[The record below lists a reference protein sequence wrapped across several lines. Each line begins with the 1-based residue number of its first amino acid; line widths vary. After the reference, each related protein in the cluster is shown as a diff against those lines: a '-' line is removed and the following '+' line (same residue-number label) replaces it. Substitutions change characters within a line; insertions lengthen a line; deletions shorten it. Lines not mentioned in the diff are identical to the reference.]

1 MKNIRL
7 VIDAGHLNT
16 HHVQFACYVASL
28 TQSRLTGIFMQNV
41 PSEALSELKIASGTP
56 FEEALAL
63 QELPDFR
70 KMQELLH
77 ENESTFRTMCER
89 QGVHVSVHTN
99 PHEPLEEI
107 LAESRYADLMIIG
120 SDLAFEP
127 SDGKRPS
134 SFLKEV
140 LCAAECPVMI
150 APDHFEG
157 VDEIVFAYDGN
168 AAAAHAIKQFSYL
181 LPELG
186 DTRLTIVQVISDE
199 VQEDAHDGKLARL
212 VSSHYSNAH
221 FKKLYGR
228 ANSELFA
235 FLMNRKKSL
244 VVMGSY
250 GRSTFSNMLTPST
263 ADPLIRNLNLP
274 IFVAHR

>member
-7 VIDAGHLNT
+7 VIDADHFNT
-16 HHVQFACYVASL
+16 HHVQFACFVASL
-28 TQSRLTGIFMQNV
+28 TQSRLTGIFMQNA
-41 PSEALSELKIASGTP
+41 PSEAFSELKIAPGTP
-56 FEEALAL
+56 FEETLAL
-63 QELPDFR
+63 HELPDFR
-70 KMQELLH
+70 KMQESLQ
-77 ENESTFRTMCER
+77 ESESTFRALCER
-89 QGVHVSVHTN
+89 QGVHVSVHIN

-127 SDGKRPS
+127 SDEKKPS

-140 LCAAECPVMI
+140 LCGIECPVMI

-157 VDEIVFAYDGN
+157 VEEIVFAHDGN

-186 DTRLTIVQVISDE
+186 DTRLTIVQVLSE
-199 VQEDAHDGKLARL
+199 GEHEDANDGKLARL

-228 ANSELFA
+228 PNSELFA
-235 FLMNRKKSL
+235 FLINKKKTL

-274 IFVAHR
+274 IFIAHR